1 MSNSTTLLDT
11 IATNQAAKEVIA
23 NALFD
28 AASPAMIWGRRASMT
43 SGLTWGYYGGTY
55 MVGTTANAI
64 TNGTVTLTAS
74 TTNYVY
80 ASATTGAVSVNTT
93 GFPAGSI
100 PLYQIVT
107 SSTGISSY
115 TDCRSYQP
123 SAIAGTVRSAT
134 SEGSGIP
141 ILDAANS
148 TAQTLAFKSLIGGA
162 GVTVTDG
169 GSNGLTISTSGT
181 SGTVTGGSNEGSGVG
196 VLDTASTTSSNLA
209 FKTLVAGSGITI
221 TDNGS
226 AGIAIGANAA
236 AAVAP
241 AIQQNGTTVVSAA
254 TQLNFQGAQ
263 VTNPAGSQA
272 QIALFSGF
280 GTPDQPPNL
289 SNFTWVN
296 QGSATALQEPWG
308 ISLSTLKAGGE
319 NCACLV
325 VTAPST
331 PYQVVA
337 RMRTFP
343 ASSSY
348 IKCGLLWRNSSSG
361 LLQVAGLLYQSGF
374 QYGIG
379 NFNSPTS
386 WNGFQGSQYAMTFW
400 PDWHRIRD
408 DGTNRFYDVSP
419 DGVTWVNMY
428 SFSRTTF
435 LTPDQV
441 GFFADP
447 NGQAVGLSMF
457 SWYAGA

>member
-28 AASPAMIWGRRASMT
+28 AASPAMIWGRRASTT

-64 TNGTVTLTAS
+64 ANGTVSLTAS
-74 TTNYVY
+74 TTNYVCAN
-80 ASATTGAVSVNTT
+80 ASTGAVSVNTT

-100 PLYQIVT
+100 PLYQILA
-107 SSTGISSY
+107 SSTGVSSY

-123 SAIAGTVRSAT
+123 SVIAGTIRGAT

-141 ILDAANS
+141 LLDVTNS
-148 TAQTLAFKSLIGGA
+148 TPQMLAFKSLIGGS

-169 GSNGLTISTSGT
+169 GTNGITISTSGT
-181 SGTVTGGSNEGSGVG
+181 SGTVTGGSNEGGGVG
-196 VLDTASTTSSNLA
+196 VLDTVGSTSSNLA
-209 FKTLVAGSGITI
+209 FKTLVAGSGVTL
-221 TDNGS
+221 TDNGA
-226 AGIAIGANAA
+226 AGIEVTANAA

-254 TQLNFQGAQ
+254 TQINFQGAQ
-263 VTNPAGSQA
+263 VTNPGGSQA
-272 QIALFSGF
+272 QVSLFSGF
-280 GTPDQPPNL
+280 GTPDQPPKL

-296 QGSATALQEPWG
+296 QSGAAALQEPWG
-308 ISLSTLKAGGE
+308 ISLSTPKAGGE
-319 NCACLV
+319 NCACLMIA
-325 VTAPST
+325 APAT

-337 RMRTFP
+337 RMRALP

-348 IKCGLLWRNSSSG
+348 IKCGLVWRNSSSG

-408 DGTNRFYDVSP
+408 DGTNRYYDVSP

-447 NGQAVGLSMF
+447 NGQAIAVSLF